1 MAGAL
6 TLQDRADI
14 AELFARYAWSL
25 DRRNVDEFAQ
35 LFAPDGVIEMP
46 DVGRFEGNAEV
57 LRYGKLLTDDPTYP
71 GRQHWVGQSLFDG
84 DTERCQVRSYGM
96 VTGRSRDGVSAVR
109 SLGYYTDQLVK
120 ANGRWMFAE
129 RVWRR
134 WEGDVLSHFFA

>member
-57 LRYGKLLTDDPTYP
+57 LRYASSSG
-71 GRQHWVGQSLFDG
+71 
-84 DTERCQVRSYGM
+84 
-96 VTGRSRDGVSAVR
+96 
-109 SLGYYTDQLVK
+109 
-120 ANGRWMFAE
+120 
-129 RVWRR
+129 
-134 WEGDVLSHFFA
+134 